1 MRWSPVSGVCSLTNQ
16 ANKVRLL
23 AYAAVT
29 PDVARFL
36 NKLSSD
42 FAKCFALPVTSRVL
56 SVDNSLPTTAGGPQV
71 TSVAPVCRPL
81 ASSKDVTGV
90 DFLQNGYS
98 AGQYFHAMLHDG
110 SLTKSARITQVSI
123 LRTRAVGV
131 APMTANPTLVL
142 NVKYVDRYN
151 RLGNFVS
158 VAQKFSGSSAESGDW
173 WLTGNQHPVDV
184 NINPFLRKFTSLAS
198 QT

>member
-1 MRWSPVSGVCSLTNQ
+1 M
-16 ANKVRLL
+16 
-23 AYAAVT
+23 
-29 PDVARFL
+29 
-36 NKLSSD
+36 
-42 FAKCFALPVTSRVL
+42 
-56 SVDNSLPTTAGGPQV
+56 
-71 TSVAPVCRPL
+71 
-81 ASSKDVTGV
+81 

-98 AGQYFHAMLHDG
+98 AGQFFHAMLHDG